1 MKAATTAIAI
11 LLVLFAGVA
20 GAQALPTPAPQPQPT
35 PAPDTRWTDRAL
47 ILANGLDL
55 GSTIYAMRV
64 NGAVEANPLAGGRL
78 AAIIPIKIAGTV
90 LNVWANRKLAVHH
103 PKLAKVSAWVISA
116 GLTGV
121 AAHNMTIRR
130 PPQPGQSR

>member
-1 MKAATTAIAI
+1 MKATTTVITI
-11 LLVLFAGVA
+11 LLVLAAGVA
-20 GAQALPTPAPQPQPT
+20 GAQALPTPTPAPQPT

-55 GSTIYAMRV
+55 GSTIYAMKV

-78 AAIIPIKIAGTV
+78 AVIVPLKVAGTI
-90 LNVWANRKLAVHH
+90 LNVWVNRKLAAHH
-103 PKLAKVSAWVISA
+103 PKLAKVAAWVISA

>member
-1 MKAATTAIAI
+1 MKAATTVITI
-11 LLVLFAGVA
+11 LLVLTAAGVA
-20 GAQALPTPAPQPQPT
+20 GAQALPTPAPQPN

-55 GSTIYAMRV
+55 GSTIYAMKV

-90 LNVWANRKLAVHH
+90 LNVWANRKLAIGH

-130 PPQPGQSR
+130 PPGVTR